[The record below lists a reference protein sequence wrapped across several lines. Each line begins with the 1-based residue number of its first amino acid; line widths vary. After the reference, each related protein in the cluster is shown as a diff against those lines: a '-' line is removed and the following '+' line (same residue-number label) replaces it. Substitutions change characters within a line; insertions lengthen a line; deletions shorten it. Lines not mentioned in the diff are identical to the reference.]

1 MTMLACATRSWNS
14 EVEVDLPEDCKARG
28 KLDGLAC
35 STEHLLFGPG
45 GRDCSRTAVSPPVF
59 MFSYPQDKFS
69 NEILLLHDLG
79 SFI

>member
-1 MTMLACATRSWNS
+1 M
-14 EVEVDLPEDCKARG
+14 EVVLLEDCKARG
-28 KLDGLAC
+28 KLDGLSC

-45 GRDCSRTAVSPPVF
+45 GRDCSQTD
-59 MFSYPQDKFS
+59 MFPLVLMFNYPQDKFS